1 MGMALV
7 MCGVMGFGVFD
18 GVVTAHV
25 KKSVAPIG
33 GKENGGTDLW
43 EREVPKSVAPI
54 GGPLPHVPHAGGS
67 RGAPRDLIPLY
78 PPLSL
83 SLSNTLSFTLNFP
96 FLLPLNPTQPPLL
109 DHHQISERGK
119 KMPKKRKTK
128 EVNQPELHIVNYLG
142 DPNHA
147 SRMLECDHLHPPDP
161 YNQIVEAQLRETG
174 FYYVSQIGVIKGQS
188 AMITALIERWR
199 PETHTFHFPVG
210 ECAVTLE
217 DVAVILGLPT
227 NGLPVTGP
235 TMSSFE
241 ALEAE
246 CLHHF
251 GVAPRKNECRGS
263 FIKLTWFRGV
273 RDRIVLNDVVSMQMA
288 TRVDCKEMDGPLTL
302 LVSWAWIR
310 LPFLAPIP
318 GNPRA
323 FPIANMWHN
332 WDRQNYAY
340 RYKTLAQYRRLLD
353 DLEEGQA
360 YGIGYIEPD
369 VIPLA
374 IHHNSVVWSAT
385 VPLIS
390 FECIEWHATDRVRR
404 QFGLTQG
411 VPSEVQDL
419 GASHGEVLT
428 GPKNQDWANTHSRWV
443 MQWTNRYSHI
453 LSEDLEHLHYPRS
466 STTTTT
472 TGTRTGTGTGG
483 RTSTTT
489 ATGAATSGVE
499 YFAPYVPYTHPSDYY
514 SASVPSH
521 HQFWG
526 GPHSEY
532 GEQPSFSQ
540 LLGLMASGSHQSH
553 SGNYIDIPTDHQAH
567 FGGVT
572 PARRSLDLG
581 YLGRTSSDNS
591 GARMSVDSSR
601 SNEATGGI
609 IQSGNPRRIPMT
621 MIHES
626 HRAVHQDEV
635 EDESEDESE
644 DEGDDEDESEDEGN
658 DADESEDEGGDE
670 DDDPA
675 DEDTAPSAG
684 TATSEKGKGYNLRA
698 DPPRRSANRYTPS
711 AFKRIAKKCRKI
723 YKDIKW
729 APRK

>member
-1 MGMALV
+1 MPFWNYCSCYSFCVRLLLLRDWKKE
-7 MCGVMGFGVFD
+7 FD
-18 GVVTAHV
+18 VVNDFF
-25 KKSVAPIG
+25 
-33 GKENGGTDLW
+33 EF
-43 EREVPKSVAPI
+43 R
-54 GGPLPHVPHAGGS
+54 
-67 RGAPRDLIPLY
+67 LI
-78 PPLSL
+78 
-83 SLSNTLSFTLNFP
+83 
-96 FLLPLNPTQPPLL
+96 
-109 DHHQISERGK
+109 E
-119 KMPKKRKTK
+119 
-128 EVNQPELHIVNYLG
+128 
-142 DPNHA
+142 A
-147 SRMLECDHLHPPDP
+147 SRMLMCDHLHPPDP

-188 AMITALIERWR
+188 AMINALIERWR

-251 GVAPRKNECRGS
+251 GVAPSKNECRGS

-273 RDRIVLNDVVSMQMA
+273 RDRIVLNDDVSMQMYVKCHIMLLFGKVIFADKSGAGVHWKFLPLLRNFGQIIQFSWGSACLAHLYRSLCRA

-318 GNPRA
+318 GNPRV
-323 FPIANMWHN
+323 FPIANRWHN

-340 RYKTLAQYRRLLD
+340 RYKTLAHYRRLLD

-360 YGIGYIEPD
+360 YGIGYIDPD

-374 IHHNSVVWSAT
+374 IRHNSVVWSTT

-390 FECIEWHATDRVRR
+390 FECIEWHATDKVRR

-428 GPKNQDWANTHSRWV
+428 GPKNQDWTNTHSRWV
-443 MQWTNRYSHI
+443 MQWINRYSHI
-453 LSEDLEHLHYPRS
+453 LSEDLEHLHYPLEIYMHWYREAYGDHLQLS
-466 STTTTT
+466 NLVFEENPE
-472 TGTRTGTGTGG
+472 GPPPPPPPP
-483 RTSTTT
+483 
-489 ATGAATSGVE
+489 APEPEPEPVAVPPPPPPPEPPHQGVE

-567 FGGVT
+567 FGGIT

-581 YLGRTSSDNS
+581 YRGRTSSDNS

-601 SNEATGGI
+601 SNEAAGGI

-621 MIHES
+621 LIHES

-635 EDESEDESE
+635 EDESEDEV
-644 DEGDDEDESEDEGN
+644 DDEDESEDEGD
-658 DADESEDEGGDE
+658 DADNV
-670 DDDPA
+670 
-675 DEDTAPSAG
+675 
-684 TATSEKGKGYNLRA
+684 Y
-698 DPPRRSANRYTPS
+698 Y
-711 AFKRIAKKCRKI
+711 
-723 YKDIKW
+723 
-729 APRK
+729 

>member
-1 MGMALV
+1 MYVKCHIMLLFGKVIFTDKSGA
-7 MCGVMGFGVFD
+7 GVHWKF
-18 GVVTAHV
+18 
-25 KKSVAPIG
+25 
-33 GKENGGTDLW
+33 
-43 EREVPKSVAPI
+43 
-54 GGPLPHVPHAGGS
+54 
-67 RGAPRDLIPLY
+67 
-78 PPLSL
+78 
-83 SLSNTLSFTLNFP
+83 
-96 FLLPLNPTQPPLL
+96 LPLLRNFG
-109 DHHQISERGK
+109 QIIQFSWGSAC
-119 KMPKKRKTK
+119 
-128 EVNQPELHIVNYLG
+128 L
-142 DPNHA
+142 A
-147 SRMLECDHLHPPDP
+147 HL
-161 YNQIVEAQLRETG
+161 YRSL
-174 FYYVSQIGVIKGQS
+174 
-188 AMITALIERWR
+188 
-199 PETHTFHFPVG
+199 
-210 ECAVTLE
+210 
-217 DVAVILGLPT
+217 
-227 NGLPVTGP
+227 
-235 TMSSFE
+235 
-241 ALEAE
+241 
-246 CLHHF
+246 
-251 GVAPRKNECRGS
+251 CR
-263 FIKLTWFRGV
+263 
-273 RDRIVLNDVVSMQMA
+273 A

-323 FPIANMWHN
+323 FPIANRWHN

-453 LSEDLEHLHYPRS
+453 LSEDLEHLHYPLEIYMQWYREAYGDHLQLS
-466 STTTTT
+466 NLVFEENPE
-472 TGTRTGTGTGG
+472 GPPPPPPPP
-483 RTSTTT
+483 
-489 ATGAATSGVE
+489 APEPEPEPVAVPPPPPPPVPPHQGVE

-591 GARMSVDSSR
+591 G
-601 SNEATGGI
+601 
-609 IQSGNPRRIPMT
+609 
-621 MIHES
+621 
-626 HRAVHQDEV
+626 
-635 EDESEDESE
+635 
-644 DEGDDEDESEDEGN
+644 
-658 DADESEDEGGDE
+658 
-670 DDDPA
+670 
-675 DEDTAPSAG
+675 